1 MAVEQS
7 LNKVQLLQQTLQD
20 YSAGDFP
27 KALAG
32 FERLGSSPEDHPQLK
47 LCHAVAA
54 FHVGRLDLVQRLFT
68 QVPADQWS
76 CYEQEV
82 FLHTHWPNSSPADL
96 LAEMQSCLWDT
107 PQLQQMR
114 AFLEGR
120 LLSQPQLCEPADLAR
135 NLSQRWIV
143 HPMFRLVAIHR
154 VRLRVF
160 HHPLLKIETPLAE
173 ALSFFRQQLP
183 NCPEFLVQSD
193 SVAELAQECSPLPE
207 MNQIGDTLQLL
218 AHQLKPWEYALAL
231 APQRNWALSSGVA
244 RHSGRLASLQ
254 LGHLEHHRA
263 LVMAHELAHLLF
275 DLPDLPSQS
284 GYGGEGSLMSSD
296 WDLPLPATHLDLRSK
311 AACLTPLAVHRQV
324 LLGKKAEK
332 SGDFAQALHYYQR
345 GFEQDRW
352 HLALG
357 LAQLRLFKVLK
368 RRKSL
373 ERLSGDLIARF
384 PLPEIELR
392 ILSFLEKAPGAGSQ
406 DQAGAAR
413 ALLAQ
418 GRSRLAGSILRS
430 LPPEVRNGPEMLG
443 CRAANFI
450 EHWDPKAAFACLS
463 QALEQAPAHFK
474 LHEMMAQVQLNLGQ
488 LAAMRASLKR
498 ATQLQGRKKLPR
510 VYRYLLH
517 SAHSQFEKAAVFLK
531 DVLKKQPADEASWNQ
546 LGLIQLRHHQDSQA
560 QQSFAK
566 AVRLKATAYNRA
578 CLALAEGKPRLARQ
592 LALQAS
598 RQTKYRPPALELLA
612 YLEPQQA
619 QWLDQLYAQIP
630 GYVRTIIR

>member
-1 MAVEQS
+1 LAVEQS
-7 LNKVQLLQQTLQD
+7 LNRAQLLQHTLQD
-20 YSAGDFP
+20 YSAGDFL
-27 KALAG
+27 KALDG

-54 FHVGRLDLVQRLFT
+54 FHVGRLDLVLRLFD
-68 QVPADQWS
+68 QVPPDQWS

-82 FLHTHWPNSSPADL
+82 FLHSRWPNGSPEGL

-114 AFLEGR
+114 AYLEGR
-120 LLSQPQLCEPADLAR
+120 VQPQFQLCDPVDLAR
-135 NLSQRWIV
+135 DPSQRWIV

-160 HHPLLKIETPLAE
+160 HHPLLKIEAPLAE
-173 ALSFFRQQLP
+173 ALAFFQQQLP
-183 NCPEFLVQSD
+183 SCPEFLIQRD
-193 SVAELAQECSPLPE
+193 ALAALAEESSQRPE

-218 AHQLKPWEYALAL
+218 AHQIKPWEYALAL
-231 APQRNWALSSGVA
+231 SPQSNWALSSGVA

-254 LGHLEHHRA
+254 LGHLEHHQA
-263 LVMAHELAHLLF
+263 LVMAHELAHLIL

-324 LLGKKAEK
+324 LWGKEAEK
-332 SGDFAQALHYYQR
+332 SGDFAQALRYYQR

-357 LAQLRLFKVLK
+357 LAQLRLLKVLK

-373 ERLSGDLIARF
+373 ERLSDELICRF

-392 ILSFLEKAPGAGSQ
+392 ILGFLEKAPNAAGQ
-406 DQAGAAR
+406 DPAGAAR

-418 GRSRLAGSILRS
+418 GRSRLAGSILSS
-430 LPPEVRNGPEMLG
+430 LPPEVRDGPEMLG
-443 CRAANFI
+443 CRAASLI
-450 EHWDPKAAFACLS
+450 EHWNPKAACDCLS

-474 LHEMMAQVQLNLGQ
+474 LHEMMAHVQLNLGQ
-488 LAAMRASLKR
+488 LDAMRASLKR
-498 ATQLQGRKKLPR
+498 ASQLQGRKTLPKI
-510 VYRYLLH
+510 YRYLLH
-517 SAHSQFEKAAVFLK
+517 SAHSEFEKAAIYLK
-531 DVLKKQPADEASWNQ
+531 DFLKKQPADETSWNQ

-566 AVRLKATAYNRA
+566 AVGLKATAYNRA
-578 CLALAEGKPRLARQ
+578 CLALAQGKLALARQ
-592 LALQAS
+592 LALQAT
-598 RQTKYRPPALELLA
+598 RQSKYRPPALELLA
-612 YLEPQQA
+612 YLEPEQTS
-619 QWLDQLYAQIP
+619 WLDKLYTQIP